1 MSVQVQTRDGRI
13 EGEQLSGHVAFRGI
27 PFAKPPLGPLRFRA
41 PEPPTPWSGVRASRD
56 FGPSAPQGSSAVR
69 GMSAEGPLSED
80 CLYLNVYT
88 KAPSSR
94 RRPVLFWI
102 HGGAFTLGSGSSP
115 TYDGGPLCERGD
127 VVVVTI
133 NYRLGALG
141 YLYLG
146 AHGAER
152 LGATANA
159 GQLDQV
165 AALQWVRENIEAF
178 GGDPQNVTI
187 FGESAGSL
195 AVCTLLVMP
204 AAEGLFAR
212 AIAQSGASLSA
223 SSPEAAAKVTSA
235 LLAELEIPEGQS
247 ERLRDVAAERIVAAQ
262 AIAAL
267 NAGGGRGFFPAYDGA
282 TLPSQ
287 PRDALASG
295 KYAKVPFVI
304 GTNRDE
310 MNLFT
315 APLLRELD
323 KPMTNEAAVAVLG
336 REFPRGAR
344 DRIPALLE
352 VYRGSRAGRDL
363 PHGNRALLGAIQ
375 SDLRF
380 RIPSIRFAEAYRQ
393 QQSETFMYLFTYES
407 PAMRGALRAC
417 HALEIPFVFG
427 TLDAPYQDR
436 FAGTGPAVQML
447 SRAMMDSWLSFARSG
462 NPSVPDIFDW
472 VPYDSERRATM
483 VFDKKTELVDA
494 PYEEERASWDGIL

>member
-13 EGEQLSGHVAFRGI
+13 EGERRGGHVAFRGI
-27 PFAKPPLGPLRFRA
+27 PFAKPPVGPLRFAA
-41 PEPPTPWSGVRASRD
+41 PEAPTPWSGVRASFD
-56 FGPSAPQGSSAVR
+56 FGPSAPQGGSAVR

-88 KAPSSR
+88 RAADGR

-141 YLYLG
+141 ALYLG
-146 AHGAER
+146 AHGGER
-152 LGATANA
+152 LSATANA
-159 GQLDQV
+159 GQLDQI
-165 AALQWVRENIEAF
+165 AALEWVRANIEAF
-178 GGDPQNVTI
+178 GGDPENVTI

-204 AAEGLFAR
+204 AAQGLFAR

-223 SSPEAAAKVTSA
+223 ASPEAAAKVAEA
-235 LLAELEIPEGQS
+235 LLAELEIADAQI
-247 ERLRDVAAERIVAAQ
+247 ERLRDLPAERIVAAQ
-262 AIAAL
+262 GVAAL
-267 NAGGGRGFFPAYDGA
+267 KAGGGRGFFPMHDGA

-287 PRDALASG
+287 PGEALASG
-295 KYAKVPFVI
+295 RCAKVPFVI

-323 KPMTNEAAVAVLG
+323 KPMANEAAVAVLAK
-336 REFPRGAR
+336 ELPRGAE
-344 DRIPALLE
+344 DRIAALLE
-352 VYRGSRAGRDL
+352 VYRSSRAARQL

-375 SDLRF
+375 SDMRF
-380 RIPSIRFAEAYRQ
+380 RIPSIRFAEAYRRQ
-393 QQSETFMYLFTYES
+393 QPNTFMYLFTYES

-427 TLDAPYQDR
+427 TLSAPFQDR
-436 FAGTGPAVQML
+436 FAGTGPAVEAL
-447 SRAMMDSWLSFARSG
+447 SRAMMDSWLCFARTG
-462 NPSVPDIFDW
+462 NPSVLESFDW
-472 VPYDSERRATM
+472 VPYDQQRRATV
-483 VFDKKTELVDA
+483 VFDKKSELVDA
-494 PYEEERASWDGIL
+494 PYEEERAGWDGIL